1 MVGVGIPGHGRP
13 SSGGISGSGK
23 ISVEDTTMTRRSP
36 LPFCTILGLTVAI
49 TALAEPASAIERT
62 ATRSNVAIGTYSG
75 PQMLNVRFDGKVLSS
90 GLVTRL
96 AQRPVVAWG
105 GISNEDGTDLVPG
118 ELWFIVARDDAFV
131 YYHLTE
137 EPNPHT
143 GPTAYGGYTVKAKGI
158 QTARAFNFGA
168 GEAAPVIGNDTDG
181 FLVTTTELLVNS
193 KFTEQPLRVRAIGT
207 GEAVFSDRLV
217 HLIDDVRSYNLPLTA
232 SAGRW
237 AGWQALAPDGSV
249 LEEGSGGQIASSST
263 SDCVAAAQAARSFGA
278 SHARDTA
285 QLAML
290 LGGSVVGGELSY
302 VPVGP
307 VVVGLALGLTFNL
320 QNTVA
325 EFADSITA
333 PIYASLAE
341 AACGLTAGTSNPD
354 LSLIEPEIP
363 SVEDIEFVKPA
374 KLVCLRYGDEDSSSM
389 TVTAD
394 GIEVVA
400 DTNRVCKEWV
410 FVVE

>member
-1 MVGVGIPGHGRP
+1 
-13 SSGGISGSGK
+13 
-23 ISVEDTTMTRRSP
+23 
-36 LPFCTILGLTVAI
+36 
-49 TALAEPASAIERT
+49 
-62 ATRSNVAIGTYSG
+62 
-75 PQMLNVRFDGKVLSS
+75 MLDVRFDGKVLSS

-158 QTARAFNFGA
+158 QTAHAFNFGA
-168 GEAAPVIGNDTDG
+168 GEDVPVIGNDTDG

-193 KFTEQPLRVRAIGT
+193 KFTEQPLRVRNIGT
-207 GEAVFSDRLV
+207 GAEAFSDRLV
-217 HLIDDVRSYNLPLTA
+217 HVIDDVRSYNLPLVA

-263 SDCVAAAQAARSFGA
+263 SDCVATAQSARSFVA
-278 SHARDTA
+278 SHARDISP
-285 QLAML
+285 L
-290 LGGSVVGGELSY
+290 LVLIGASGGGSSAYISPL
-302 VPVGP
+302 GP
-307 VVVGLALGLTFNL
+307 VAVGLAGGLTVHL
-320 QNTVA
+320 QNAVA

-410 FVVE
+410 FVVA